1 MNAFRSVNRPINRSH
16 GHIFEEP
23 ALGGENA
30 ALTVLKGLLQLA
42 QDVVF
47 FVLVGAQARPED
59 RPIRQR
65 QLLLRCLQ

>member
-1 MNAFRSVNRPINRSH
+1 MNAFRSVNKPINNRSQ
-16 GHIFEEP
+16 IRDS
-23 ALGGENA
+23 LGNDDD
-30 ALTVLKGLLQLA
+30 ALTVLKRLLELA